1 MSVIFDGLAFIL
13 YASVLSIIIL
23 EISEECYIFS
33 PKKYLKNIAYKQD
46 LWYRGKPLS
55 TYAKY
60 SEKLTFLCAY
70 QGVRNVSFSENLA
83 YVLNGWPL
91 NMKS

>member
-70 QGVRNVSFSENLA
+70 QVVRNVSFSENLE
-83 YVLNGWPL
+83 YVLNGWLL